1 MRTCDPWGS
10 FTLYDHLIYNYY
22 FFRLNRKT
30 LTDLHC
36 PYNSNTGIHFEQPL
50 FRLER
55 ERKGRKGRVDQ
66 EKFLHFIFKNFQ
78 KLRVHVFPPFPS
90 LSVPFRPFPFLSI
103 FYLVPFHS
111 LSFSLCLY
119 LFFFWFFTYF
129 SLFWINIIDRIVQ
142 KRWEQKREQVRW
154 SRFQCK
160 KFYTRS
166 NFLESFLRK

>member
-90 LSVPFRPFPFLSI
+90 LSVPFHSFQFFISSLSTPFP
-103 FYLVPFHS
+103 S
-111 LSFSLCLY
+111 LFVFISSFSGFLHT
-119 LFFFWFFTYF
+119 FPYF
-129 SLFWINIIDRIVQ
+129 
-142 KRWEQKREQVRW
+142 E
-154 SRFQCK
+154 
-160 KFYTRS
+160 
-166 NFLESFLRK
+166 